1 MDSKMRR
8 NPVNQAMWIRM
19 IPLLVWAVLF
29 SLLAYA
35 EEDGIVKAAIETFRT
50 HVRLPSGTEIKF
62 VEKKESPAPGF
73 FAVKLLIDLPDRMMP
88 AIVYVHK
95 DGEKVFLGN
104 LFVKG
109 ENVTIKEAGPPK
121 PKKIDM
127 ASLEIEAS
135 PFMGPK
141 SPTKVTI
148 VEFSNFQCP
157 HCRDSWNK
165 LKPFLEKHSKDIR
178 YVFKHFP
185 FQSSGK
191 TFELSEMAASAQEA
205 GQGAFW
211 LVHDFLFTN
220 EGQNLA
226 RLERKAIQLKLEQL
240 LKGKGYNV
248 KAFQA
253 ALQNGSGKQRVLD
266 DMAVGKRLRITGTPT
281 KVVNGDLYVGAT
293 SDDILE
299 RYLEK

>member
-8 NPVNQAMWIRM
+8 NTVNEAMWILM
-19 IPLLVWAVLF
+19 LPLLLWAIL
-29 SLLAYA
+29 SSHLAYA
-35 EEDGIVKAAIETFRT
+35 EEDGIVKAAIETFRS

-73 FAVKLLIDLPDRMMP
+73 FAVKLLIDLPDREVP

-95 DGEKVFLGN
+95 DGEKVFVGN

-109 ENVTIKEAGPPK
+109 ENVTVKEAGPPK

-127 ASLEIEAS
+127 ASLEIDRS
-135 PFMGPK
+135 PFKGSK
-141 SPTKVTI
+141 SAKVTI

-157 HCRDSWNK
+157 HCKDSWNK
-165 LKPFLEKHSKDIR
+165 LKTLLEKRPNEIR
-178 YVFKHFP
+178 YIFKHFP
-185 FQSSGK
+185 FQPSGK
-191 TFELSEMAASAQEA
+191 TFELSEMAASAHEA
-205 GQGAFW
+205 GQEAFW

-226 RLERKAIQLKLEQL
+226 RLDRKAIQLKLEQL

-248 KAFQA
+248 KAFRD
-253 ALQNGSGKQRVLD
+253 ALENGSGKQKVLD
-266 DMAVGKRLRITGTPT
+266 DMAMGKKLRITGTPT
-281 KVVNGDLYVGAT
+281 KVVNGDLYVGVMPDEA
-293 SDDILE
+293 LE
-299 RYLEK
+299 RYLGK